1 MPDASPNPSLVNL
14 GQPQDFEDLVSK
26 LDDEDLRKVLAGD
39 SSDVSGKMLIVKN
52 ATATDAWRVFKLVHL
67 LNAAAHLAFPSTDRI
82 AVASEGSEPFTHES
96 GPPEEVPSL
105 LDILRTA
112 RSRDQIRKA
121 ICRFRAGGP
130 EGLFD
135 AYEAL
140 SYELMSCGASDYTR
154 DVGTRE
160 WLAENG
166 WATEEEIDRFLETV
180 LCARCDL
187 NSPVA
192 LESMSPPAA
201 QALVRRLLLKF
212 IRHSTA
218 VIATSS
224 DAPYCDV
231 KRDARP

>member
-1 MPDASPNPSLVNL
+1 MPDASPKPSPVNL
-14 GQPQDFEDLVSK
+14 GCLPQEFEDLVGK
-26 LDDEDLRKVLAGD
+26 LNDEDLRKVLAGD
-39 SSDVSGKMLIVKN
+39 PSDLSGKIITVEN
-52 ATATDAWRVFKLVHL
+52 ATAADAWRVFKLVHL
-67 LNAAAHLAFPSTDRI
+67 LNAAAHLAFSSFDRNALAI
-82 AVASEGSEPFTHES
+82 EGREPLTHES
-96 GPPEEVPSL
+96 GLPEEVPSL

-112 RSRDQIRKA
+112 RERDQIRKA

-187 NSPVA
+187 NSNAA

-201 QALVRRLLLKF
+201 QELVRRLLLKF
-212 IRHSTA
+212 IRHSTPA
-218 VIATSS
+218 IATSS
-224 DAPYCDV
+224 DA
-231 KRDARP
+231 A

>member
-1 MPDASPNPSLVNL
+1 MPDASPNRSLVNQGCL
-14 GQPQDFEDLVSK
+14 PQEFEDLVTE
-26 LDDEDLRKVLAGD
+26 LDDVDLRKVLAGD
-39 SSDVSGKMLIVKN
+39 SSDLSGKILAVKN
-52 ATATDAWRVFKLVHL
+52 ATAADAWRAFKLVHL
-67 LNAAAHLAFPSTDRI
+67 LRAAAHLTFSSFDRN
-82 AVASEGSEPFTHES
+82 AVAIEGSEPFTHES
-96 GPPEEVPSL
+96 SLPEEVPSL
-105 LDILRTA
+105 FDILRTA
-112 RSRDQIRKA
+112 CEREQIRKA

-180 LCARCDL
+180 LCARRDL
-187 NSPVA
+187 NSPAA

-201 QALVRRLLLKF
+201 QELVRRLLLKF
-212 IRHSTA
+212 ICHSTHA
-218 VIATSS
+218 IATSS
-224 DAPYCDV
+224 DA
-231 KRDARP
+231 A

>member
-1 MPDASPNPSLVNL
+1 MPDASPNRSLVNL
-14 GQPQDFEDLVSK
+14 GCLPQEFEDLVTK

-39 SSDVSGKMLIVKN
+39 PSNLSGKILTVKN
-52 ATATDAWRVFKLVHL
+52 ATAADAWRVFKLVHL
-67 LNAAAHLAFPSTDRI
+67 LNAAAHLAFSSFDRN
-82 AVASEGSEPFTHES
+82 AVAIEGREPFTQES
-96 GPPEEVPSL
+96 GLPEEVPSL
-105 LDILRTA
+105 LDIFRTA
-112 RSRDQIRKA
+112 REREQIRMA

-166 WATEEEIDRFLETV
+166 WATKEEIDRFLETV
-180 LCARCDL
+180 LCARGDL
-187 NSPVA
+187 NSPGA

-201 QALVRRLLLKF
+201 QELVRRLLLKF
-212 IRHSTA
+212 IRHSTHA
-218 VIATSS
+218 IATSS
-224 DAPYCDV
+224 DA
-231 KRDARP
+231 A

>member
-1 MPDASPNPSLVNL
+1 MPDASPKRSLVNL
-14 GQPQDFEDLVSK
+14 GCLPQEFEDLVTK
-26 LDDEDLRKVLAGD
+26 LDDKDLRKVLAED
-39 SSDVSGKMLIVKN
+39 PPDLSEKILTVKN
-52 ATATDAWRVFKLVHL
+52 ATAADAWRVFKLVHL
-67 LNAAAHLAFPSTDRI
+67 LNAATHLAFSSFDRN
-82 AVASEGSEPFTHES
+82 AVASEGSEPFTNES
-96 GPPEEVPSL
+96 GRLEEVPSV

-112 RSRDQIRKA
+112 RERDQIRKA

-166 WATEEEIDRFLETV
+166 WATEGEIDRFLETV
-180 LCARCDL
+180 LCARRDL
-187 NSPVA
+187 NPPAA

-201 QALVRRLLLKF
+201 QELVRRLLLKF
-212 IRHSTA
+212 ICHSTHA
-218 VIATSS
+218 IATSS
-224 DAPYCDV
+224 DA
-231 KRDARP
+231 A